1 MQEQKSYAER
11 VREAVNLLKQ
21 IQKMKIY
28 PDHTGYSTLKEHLDR
43 WIKEDIQYQG
53 QIDFPQHYY
62 RAHVELSNL
71 ASKTANIHLKH
82 HDFSNIE

>member
-1 MQEQKSYAER
+1 MQEHKSYAER

-28 PDHTGYSTLKEHLDR
+28 PEHIGYSTLKDHLDR
-43 WIKEDIQYQG
+43 WIANDVEFQG

-62 RAHVELSNL
+62 RAHVDLSNL

-82 HDFSNIE
+82 HDFSDI